1 MFYLQRSSNRNTVV
15 YTVQFDQEGSL
26 RPDPIKTFWRRFAEE
41 GQTRG
46 LKFIERVFAYGLISR
61 LNSDQKSWSV
71 TFAALSDL
79 PMQLRQSGP
88 NDAALWASINNHDY
102 KLIYGYLDLDETG
115 LITRVVQLRLYTFDP
130 VSEKHVTHLISVSG
144 GDLRE

>member
-1 MFYLQRSSNRNTVV
+1 VV
-15 YTVQFDQEGSL
+15 YTAQFDQSGGLKS
-26 RPDPIKTFWRRFAEE
+26 DPIKAFWRRFAEE
-41 GQTRG
+41 GQTRK
-46 LKFIERVFAYGLISR
+46 LKFIEQVFAYGVKSR
-61 LNSDQKSWSV
+61 LNSDKKSWSV

-79 PMQLRQSGP
+79 PLQLRQSGP
-88 NDAALWASINNHDY
+88 NDAALWATINNREY